1 MCHLSSNFLRRTV
14 RSLQRIY
21 LPYRCQH
28 VRSPPELVVE
38 RALRS
43 IKLDSYETTLVRN
56 FCIIAHVD
64 HGMKQYFSETE
75 YMIDPRSRKVNSSRS
90 ADGIDRSHT

>member
-1 MCHLSSNFLRRTV
+1 MQSLNSTSVFFKRTL

-21 LPYRCQH
+21 VSSRFQH
-28 VRSPPELVVE
+28 TQNQQPLVVE

-43 IKLDSYETTLVRN
+43 IKIDAFDTSLIRN

-64 HGMKQYFSETE
+64 HG
-75 YMIDPRSRKVNSSRS
+75 
-90 ADGIDRSHT
+90 SHHCSFVLQ

>member
-1 MCHLSSNFLRRTV
+1 MQLFSYCFKRTL

-21 LPYRCQH
+21 PSCRFQH
-28 VRSPPELVVE
+28 TNQNSPPLVVE

-43 IKLDSYETTLVRN
+43 IKVDAYETPLVRN

-64 HGMKQYFSETE
+64 HG
-75 YMIDPRSRKVNSSRS
+75 I
-90 ADGIDRSHT
+90 

>member
-1 MCHLSSNFLRRTV
+1 MQLFSYCFKRTL

-21 LPYRCQH
+21 TPCRFQH
-28 VRSPPELVVE
+28 ANQNPPPLVVE

-43 IKLDSYETTLVRN
+43 IKMDTFETPLVRN

-64 HGMKQYFSETE
+64 HGITIF
-75 YMIDPRSRKVNSSRS
+75 
-90 ADGIDRSHT
+90 

>member
-1 MCHLSSNFLRRTV
+1 MNTLNFTSLFFKRTL

-21 LPYRCQH
+21 TPCRFQH
-28 VRSPPELVVE
+28 TQNPQSLVVE

-43 IKLDSYETTLVRN
+43 IKMDAFETDLVRN

-64 HGMKQYFSETE
+64 HG
-75 YMIDPRSRKVNSSRS
+75 IDFYSKFKNNFIS
-90 ADGIDRSHT
+90 IIF

>member
-1 MCHLSSNFLRRTV
+1 MAMLSYCLRKTL

-21 LPYRCQH
+21 PSCRFQH
-28 VRSPPELVVE
+28 VNQNPPPLVVE

-43 IKLDSYETTLVRN
+43 IKLDAFETSLVRN

-64 HGMKQYFSETE
+64 HGIHPSWN
-75 YMIDPRSRKVNSSRS
+75 D
-90 ADGIDRSHT
+90 

>member
-1 MCHLSSNFLRRTV
+1 MQLFSYVFKRTL

-21 LPYRCQH
+21 IPCRFQH
-28 VRSPPELVVE
+28 AQNPPDLVVE

-43 IKLDSYETTLVRN
+43 IKMDTFETPLVRN

-64 HGMKQYFSETE
+64 HGSKFFQSFFF
-75 YMIDPRSRKVNSSRS
+75 
-90 ADGIDRSHT
+90 